1 MNTEQSRRL
10 VFGKSQ
16 KLSDEKVHATWS
28 KLFALSSG
36 DDAEDPP
43 PRTCSSPLSCKR
55 LGPNALGASS
65 SSAAPESARLCASP
79 PRGALPRDVP
89 THALTLERIGAMKR
103 TPQEASGLKA
113 TCAFCKVKQRR
124 LVSRGRRLGD
134 VTGGLSIGRTG
145 FSVSLQT
152 VRCTGNRASRL
163 GVSGVKSR
171 FHSVCAG
178 FPQRDRVIGRSPQE
192 TLTYFLK
199 TLLFI
204 RKKQTIPMMTFLTC

>member
-1 MNTEQSRRL
+1 M
-10 VFGKSQ
+10 
-16 KLSDEKVHATWS
+16 
-28 KLFALSSG
+28 FALSSG
-36 DDAEDPP
+36 DDADDPP

-55 LGPNALGASS
+55 LGPDALRASS

-134 VTGGLSIGRTG
+134 VTRGLSIGRTG

-152 VRCTGNRASRL
+152 VRCTGNRASRR
-163 GVSGVKSR
+163 GSER
-171 FHSVCAG
+171 
-178 FPQRDRVIGRSPQE
+178 RRSPVF
-192 TLTYFLK
+192 TVFAPVSRSA
-199 TLLFI
+199 I
-204 RKKQTIPMMTFLTC
+204 VS

>member
-36 DDAEDPP
+36 DDADDPP

-55 LGPNALGASS
+55 LGPDALGASS

-145 FSVSLQT
+145 FSVS
-152 VRCTGNRASRL
+152 RCKQFVA
-163 GVSGVKSR
+163 
-171 FHSVCAG
+171 
-178 FPQRDRVIGRSPQE
+178 QE
-192 TLTYFLK
+192 IAPLAWE
-199 TLLFI
+199 
-204 RKKQTIPMMTFLTC
+204 